1 MEHRWS
7 ARKPVDARASVYQR
21 GAQVTCGSIGDIG
34 LEGLFVRTGPVR
46 LRRNSLVEVEFT
58 IPTGGGERFRIP
70 ALVTHKSE
78 EGIGLMFHT
87 FDQRAFRAI
96 QALVYERPQMERDT

>member
-7 ARKPVDARASVYQR
+7 ARKTVDAQAVIYQR
-21 GAQVTCGSIGDIG
+21 GARIVRGSIGDIG

-46 LRRNSLVEVEFT
+46 LRTNTLVEVEFS
-58 IPTGGGERFRIP
+58 IPTGGMTTFRIP
-70 ALVTHKSE
+70 ALITHRSE

-87 FDQRAFRAI
+87 FDQQAFRAI
-96 QALVYERPQMERDT
+96 QALVYERPQIEGSQ